1 MLSTLAR
8 IRAEKR
14 RGATVVEY
22 VIMVALVAVV
32 ILATLSALGTA
43 TSNSLDASRQQ
54 IAEATDAAP

>member
-1 MLSTLAR
+1 MRSTLTR